1 MDSKQKRQEA
11 SRKERLQSAFGK
23 KTRTTNPMR
32 KERLQSAFGKKTR
45 TTNPMR
51 KERFNEGQKARR
63 KAGLKKGFRKIASAL
78 TPGGA
83 AVATSKKIFGRKKNK
98 PDFQKG
104 DYSKISVK

>member
-1 MDSKQKRQEA
+1 VERKKLKGENKMDSKQKRQEA

-23 KTRTTNPMR
+23 K
-32 KERLQSAFGKKTR
+32 
-45 TTNPMR
+45 TNPMR

-63 KAGLKKGFRKIASAL
+63 KAGLKKGFKKVASAL

-83 AVATSKKIFGRKKNK
+83 AVATAKKIFGKKKKK
-98 PDFQKG
+98 PNFQKG

>member
-11 SRKERLQSAFGK
+11 SRKERL
-23 KTRTTNPMR
+23 
-32 KERLQSAFGKKTR
+32 ESAFGKKTR

-63 KAGLKKGFRKIASAL
+63 KAGLKKGFRKVASAL
-78 TPGGA
+78 TPVGS
-83 AVATSKKIFGRKKNK
+83 AVSTAKKIFGKNKKK

>member
-1 MDSKQKRQEA
+1 MDSKQKRKAA
-11 SRKERLQSAFGK
+11 S
-23 KTRTTNPMR
+23 R

-63 KAGLKKGFRKIASAL
+63 KEGLKKGFRKVASAL
-78 TPGGA
+78 TSGGA
-83 AVATSKKIFGRKKNK
+83 ATATAKKIFGKKKKK

>member
-11 SRKERLQSAFGK
+11 SRKERL
-23 KTRTTNPMR
+23 
-32 KERLQSAFGKKTR
+32 ESAFGKKTR

-51 KERFNEGQKARR
+51 KERFTEGHKSRNKKALR
-63 KAGLKKGFRKIASAL
+63 KGFRKVASAL
-78 TPGGA
+78 TPGGS
-83 AVATSKKIFGRKKNK
+83 AVATVKKIFGKKKKK